1 MLANVVPGQY
11 WMDTMLHELGHATF
25 DAGFDASLSWL
36 LRDCH
41 LVVTEGIAIL
51 MGRLA
56 SDAEWLE
63 RVLGVDPDV
72 GGRDRG

>member
-1 MLANVVPGQY
+1 VFGGDLRGG
-11 WMDTMLHELGHATF
+11 DT
-25 DAGFDASLSWL
+25 
-36 LRDCH
+36 H

-63 RVLGVDPDV
+63 RVAGVA
-72 GGRDRG
+72 